1 MAEIKQYVDLNLQS
15 QQLVDANL
23 TRAGIQTVA
32 NAAGLSSLTTT
43 LQGLVETKRVF
54 VIQSDTLTLYIWD
67 GGGATGAFQAS
78 SGSAVTGAMTF
89 RGGLDQAS
97 TVIST
102 TTITDGSLTYGSV
115 KTGDTFIFNGVGGTA
130 TLPANIGNHI
140 VESGD
145 QLIFR
150 GTTAGATATNGEL
163 TTAANWTVLQNNVSA
178 ATTTTLGLAREATTS
193 QVNAG
198 VSGAPTPAFVTPETL
213 ALRTAT
219 DTRTGIVEL
228 ATDAETQTGTDT
240 ARAITPANLTART
253 ATETRTGIVEL
264 ATDAET
270 QTGTDTARAITPANL
285 TARTATETRTGIA
298 ELATQAETNT
308 GTDDARIVTPLK
320 LKTTD
325 KARVFRFNGN
335 LTANTPQN
343 IAHNFTTNGVIT
355 NQEDLLIQ
363 CYRAG
368 EQISL
373 AIAIVDGDNITV
385 ESNPALTGVTVVIRA
400 MTT

>member
-1 MAEIKQYVDLNLQS
+1 MAENKHYVNLNLQQ
-15 QQLVDANL
+15 QQLIDPQL

-32 NAAGLSSLTTT
+32 NAAGLTSLTTT

-78 SGSAVTGAMTF
+78 SGTPVTGAMTF

-102 TTITDGSLTYGSV
+102 TTITDGSLTYGSI

-130 TLPANIGNHI
+130 TLPANIGSHI

-253 ATETRTGIVEL
+253 ATETRTGI
-264 ATDAET
+264 
-270 QTGTDTARAITPANL
+270 
-285 TARTATETRTGIA
+285 A

-308 GTDDARIVTPLK
+308 GSDDARIVTPLK
-320 LKTTD
+320 LATT
-325 KARVFRFNGN
+325 
-335 LTANTPQN
+335 LTARKVNSAALSLPANT
-343 IAHNFTTNGVIT
+343 ATDVTHNFTTNGYISDLNEVNVRVLLSSTKEEISVSVIKAANKVT
-355 NQEDLLIQ
+355 LESHK
-363 CYRAG
+363 A
-368 EQISL
+368 
-373 AIAIVDGDNITV
+373 ITV
-385 ESNPALTGVTVVIRA
+385 DVSLSAL
-400 MTT
+400 